1 MVIFISYLFNQMAH
15 NRWGDACLWRV
26 DSGTFSLYTT
36 EGVSNNGVASVHARR
51 FGREM
56 CVALVSFQSGCSLF
70 PLVVFLSCACL
81 CETVLLNFDFFF
93 FFFSRSAIEHLC

>member
-26 DSGTFSLYTT
+26 DRGTFPLYTA

-51 FGREM
+51 FGGGV
-56 CVALVSFQSGCSLF
+56 CDALGSFHSVCSRF
-70 PLVVFLSCACL
+70 PLVVSFLLFVFVNMPFCL
-81 CETVLLNFDFFF
+81 FLFISFLGL
-93 FFFSRSAIEHLC
+93 S